1 MEIEID
7 ERTRQ
12 CSRCR
17 QYRPIFEYRGLTE
30 TYEMTFYNNCA
41 YCRRNNQLKD
51 GHLVQVVIF
60 RRDSTRGI
68 QIMLSQRIHPDK
80 PYFNMM
86 QGTGGK
92 VDVYTD
98 NNGHEILETEEDTA
112 MRETLEESGIILEE
126 EKLQKIWSETVPL
139 QLEWTARRCN
149 VQDATYNVTLSIFI
163 YPWDWIQEPIATE
176 SDKSSDWT
184 WHTFQEVIFMYL
196 IPMLQKNQDFIFQEI
211 GKYFNYCEIESLD
224 KQEENDISPLT
235 EKEFNTF
242 KKKTEKVTTKEI
254 IAIEKYKK
262 GVTLEI
268 NRLRGRL
275 TRINKY
281 LNNYY
286 GRKYLQIFDFQD
298 RNKVAEKVNCLP
310 TLEEIRHN
318 APTEYSKIQNNVYR
332 YTVHETGDK
341 KNILCQLKI
350 RTIKD
355 YLNKDQA
362 CTATIDQLALS
373 YSNYQ
378 LI

>member
-51 GHLVQVVIF
+51 RRLVQVVIF
-60 RRDSTRGI
+60 RRDPIRGI

-98 NNGHEILETEEDTA
+98 NNGHEILETEEDAA
-112 MRETLEESGIILEE
+112 MRETLEESGIILEK
-126 EKLQKIWSETVPL
+126 EKLQKIWKL
-139 QLEWTARRCN
+139 
-149 VQDATYNVTLSIFI
+149 
-163 YPWDWIQEPIATE
+163 
-176 SDKSSDWT
+176 
-184 WHTFQEVIFMYL
+184 
-196 IPMLQKNQDFIFQEI
+196 
-211 GKYFNYCEIESLD
+211 LD
-224 KQEENDISPLT
+224 EQEENDILPLT

-286 GRKYLQIFDFQD
+286 GRKYLQIFNFQD

-310 TLEEIRHN
+310 TLEEIRNN

-341 KNILCQLKI
+341 KNILRQLKI
-350 RTIKD
+350 
-355 YLNKDQA
+355 
-362 CTATIDQLALS
+362 
-373 YSNYQ
+373 
-378 LI
+378 